1 MFVNINFIQFVKK
14 METDT
19 TQNSYFTSYED
30 LEVWFFYF
38 FLITAQTKYYSTKCC
53 LESECY
59 NK

>member
-1 MFVNINFIQFVKK
+1 